1 MAVDQACDL
10 LVKLSISTT
19 SKLLSR
25 SAEVESRWRS
35 EVKGQRS
42 GISWRYLLMLAGED
56 GIKPDRMLTRFTR
69 RHAAGIEIEPDG
81 FVDAI
86 AGRLER
92 QVDRKVI
99 DHRIW
104 LVERAREDA

>member
-1 MAVDQACDL
+1 
-10 LVKLSISTT
+10 
-19 SKLLSR
+19 
-25 SAEVESRWRS
+25 
-35 EVKGQRS
+35 
-42 GISWRYLLMLAGED
+42 MLAGED

-69 RHAAGIEIEPDG
+69 RYAAGIEIEPDD

-86 AGRLER
+86 VVRLGR
-92 QVDRKVI
+92 QVNRKVI